1 MTDYKIKDTA
11 FYSGEDVLA
20 EDLERSSSGAGEEI
34 CTRFRDMVNS
44 IRMGATVSL
53 DHVNYAGIWHDNRD
67 TSNFPYTNFSG
78 SDFYDFHLAA
88 NGTFTKLLD
97 VGRVLTSAG
106 PSGVAYDTL
115 GRRIEITTD
124 KAWIAIGPD
133 NNPPEST
140 GNILIDLGEAGGD
153 YTAGTVN
160 YIYIRWI
167 EIRDPAVIS
176 VHPIDGSNQYISREN
191 GYKILAV
198 AGSPGFPDNYLPA
211 HLDDVYIGNVTAQG
225 SGALTG
231 VTDDDALRYYLAVDA
246 RHVKARTPITI
257 GDRPAVYAPD
267 KIITL
272 EDHIRAVDSITE
284 ISNINPHGFIGDSLV
299 KADLHDPAAGYLDAK
314 VDGVSVFVNPVT
326 HQMYSVATGSS
337 DHKVIGDINDRSPDY
352 LDGKVDNS
360 TIYVPTIAGPDQ
372 HKLVVK
378 PGGITTT
385 EIANKTIIHAN
396 MATYDAVGGPIIR
409 KGHLDNAN
417 DTTSIANLVNGGNAD
432 TLHSHAIEKA
442 FIENSTYTFADYTT
456 GFGGG
461 EELAFSVTVP
471 TKIGQQV
478 TVIWYCL
485 NGSGNPNP
493 SARES
498 AIRLKITEGALA
510 LDHTILTGATATAA
524 NPLPT
529 IEMETIRATTNGG
542 TLIQCYTQYT
552 GTVPGSGWSVV
563 NANRLSAIAALNV

>member
-20 EDLERSSSGAGEEI
+20 EDLGRTSSGVGEEI

-44 IRMGATVSL
+44 IRMGTTVAS
-53 DHVNYAGIWHDNRD
+53 DQANYSGIWHDSRD

-78 SDFYDFHLAA
+78 SINYDFHLTINATINA
-88 NGTFTKLLD
+88 THNYLID
-97 VGRVLTSAG
+97 VGKVGAAPG

-115 GRRIEITTD
+115 GRRIAIATD
-124 KAWIAIGPD
+124 NIWDPVAPAG
-133 NNPPEST
+133 NPTQST
-140 GNILIDLGEAGGD
+140 GNIGIDLNGAGGSD
-153 YTAGTVN
+153 TNGVVN
-160 YIYIRWI
+160 YLYIRWL
-167 EIRDPAVIS
+167 EVRNPAVVSI
-176 VHPIDGSNQYISREN
+176 HPIDGSTQYIGREN
-191 GYKILAV
+191 GYIISAV
-198 AGSPGFPDNYLPA
+198 VGAGADPDSYLPA
-211 HLDDVYIGNVTAQG
+211 HLDYVYIGKITAQG
-225 SGALTG
+225 SGVSLVG
-231 VTDDDALRYYLAVDA
+231 YISDDDAYRYYLAVDA

-257 GDRPAVYAPD
+257 SDRPAVYAPD
-267 KIITL
+267 KIVTL
-272 EDHIRAVDSITE
+272 EDHIRAVDAIANV
-284 ISNINPHGFIGDSLV
+284 SNTNPHGLTGDSKV
-299 KADLHDPAAGYLDAK
+299 KADNTDPTAGYLDAK
-314 VDGVSVFVNPVT
+314 VDGVSVFVNPTT
-326 HQMYSVATGSS
+326 HQMYAVATGSS
-337 DHKVIGDINDRSPDY
+337 DHKVIGDIGDTSPDY

-360 TIYVPTIAGPDQ
+360 TIYVTG
-372 HKLVVK
+372 HKLTVK

-385 EIANKTIIHAN
+385 QIANNTIIHAN

-409 KGHLDNAN
+409 KGHLDNVN

-432 TLHSHAIEKA
+432 AFHYHTTEKA
-442 FIENSTYTFADYTT
+442 FIENSTYTFADYATAV
-456 GFGGG
+456 GGG

-471 TKIGQQV
+471 TKIGQQI

-510 LDHTILTGATATAA
+510 LDHTVLTGAAGTSAT
-524 NPLPT
+524 PLPA

-563 NANRLSAIAALNV
+563 NANRLSVLAAPNV